1 MKRKGASRSTIAKYL
16 TTFIELHDE
25 ISRNP
30 RTTKVKE
37 IIKKNRSG
45 NHPFTMLKKS
55 GVVVKTKNGFQW
67 VGEKPS
73 VNMVIQVTEMI
84 HQYKIEL
91 AHRKKSEGDL
101 FKRKRRTA
109 IKSDNVQRTL
119 VDDEQVV
126 TISSGDI
133 ILDRLLCEEIGN
145 KPLKDINKD
154 DLKKWQESYS
164 KTIGEPSGIL
174 IKTPVD
180 QSMVSEFVD
189 HHEGSLNSVVQKPVT
204 KEPEM
209 NWFQKFIK
217 LIFKIK

>member
-37 IIKKNRSG
+37 IIRKNRSG

-55 GVVVKTKNGFQW
+55 GVVVKTRNGLQW

-84 HQYKIEL
+84 HQYKIDL
-91 AHRKKSEGDL
+91 LHRQKSEGDM
-101 FKRKRRTA
+101 FRRTRKT
-109 IKSDNVQRTL
+109 IKSVNFERTL
-119 VDDEQVV
+119 ADDEQVV
-126 TISSGDI
+126 TISSGDVVVPKPFCKSV
-133 ILDRLLCEEIGN
+133 DEIE
-145 KPLKDINKD
+145 KTSLKDINKD
-154 DLKKWQESYS
+154 DLNKWHQSYA
-164 KTIGEPSGIL
+164 KHIGEPSGIP

-180 QSMVSEFVD
+180 QSAFVN
-189 HHEGSLNSVVQKPVT
+189 HHEQSLNSIAEKPLT
-204 KEPEM
+204 KEPEL